1 MELSPVKK
9 LKLFSGRSHVALA
22 EEIAS
27 CLGVPLGDANL
38 KTFPNGE
45 LHCKFDENIRG
56 SDVFI
61 IQSHCGDLN
70 SSIME
75 NLIML
80 DAAKRAS
87 AKRITA
93 VCPYYGYGRQDRKAT
108 GREPITA
115 KLVADM
121 LAQAGA
127 DRIMSI
133 DLHSGQIQGLFDR
146 PLDHLV
152 AMPG

>member
-1 MELSPVKK
+1 MELTPVKR
-9 LKLFSGRSHVALA
+9 LKIFSGGSHPALA
-22 EEIAS
+22 EEIAA
-27 CLGVPLGDANL
+27 CLNVPLGDANL
-38 KTFPNGE
+38 RTFPNGE
-45 LHCKFDENIRG
+45 LKCQFTENIRG

-61 IQSHCGDLN
+61 IQSHCGDIN

-93 VCPYYGYGRQDRKAT
+93 VVPNYGYARQDRKAA

-121 LAQAGA
+121 LSVAGA
-127 DRIMSI
+127 ARIMT
-133 DLHSGQIQGLFDR
+133 DDVH
-146 PLDHLV
+146 
-152 AMPG
+152 